1 VTQVANQ
8 SKRLSD
14 KIGEVEELKL
24 QVKTLQQ
31 QLQLGADARSAQE
44 RDQLKIKELEE
55 ERGRESNNL
64 LLKMNYYYF

>member
-1 VTQVANQ
+1 MTQVANQ